1 MRRAVLLIL
10 AQAHALRLARP
21 PALKPKRLAKAA
33 TLTTAALA
41 GGARKALASG
51 VEAAAGAA
59 AAEALAGETA
69 AELAETALTA
79 AVGPSKFVV
88 VLRFAFSAF
97 LVSFVLGRV
106 GAALAARS
114 ARRRSSFN
122 SFAAMGAQ
130 EAPPAS
136 TETVIDVPSTPV
148 PAPAPAKPAPPPPK
162 PGTVEPPPKKKKRVL
177 DIFRKKATRPVELEE
192 MLTVPP
198 DSELEAPAK
207 ATRAFSVAVA
217 GLLIASVP
225 EAALCP
231 PKFAQSLAAPW
242 VDARAGRVSTDEA
255 PVKPTGDVDAKTWA
269 QRTGDV
275 ISHYDFGV
283 RETNAAKYHVRAD
296 PPKKRAVAEEDVA
309 LLKKELDKLQG
320 AGLGLDA
327 AANAFADVVNAGLI
341 PLVDA
346 AVPSLKQGDAESLP
360 PLSNVVRVAA
370 VAGLAFEELGLVPFA
385 GTPVVYEGR
394 ASRSQLQS
402 LFARY
407 AAAGVAAGLDEEGG
421 VTEEG
426 AAVDLAAVDTLQ
438 ALFQISD
445 KQADRLAQQVVTKLV
460 QQMMEKEGGDQEGL
474 LAALAGQ
481 EGVPGMPG
489 MGAGLPANPEEQ
501 MAALR
506 ELVDSGQLT
515 DDDKREI
522 KKMFAESLGGGD
534 VDEKIREANKN
545 RDQLD
550 APAREA
556 LDLLNKLMV

>member
-1 MRRAVLLIL
+1 
-10 AQAHALRLARP
+10 
-21 PALKPKRLAKAA
+21 
-33 TLTTAALA
+33 
-41 GGARKALASG
+41 
-51 VEAAAGAA
+51 
-59 AAEALAGETA
+59 
-69 AELAETALTA
+69 
-79 AVGPSKFVV
+79 
-88 VLRFAFSAF
+88 
-97 LVSFVLGRV
+97 
-106 GAALAARS
+106 
-114 ARRRSSFN
+114 
-122 SFAAMGAQ
+122 
-130 EAPPAS
+130 
-136 TETVIDVPSTPV
+136 
-148 PAPAPAKPAPPPPK
+148 
-162 PGTVEPPPKKKKRVL
+162 
-177 DIFRKKATRPVELEE
+177 

-198 DSELEAPAK
+198 DGELEAPAR

-225 EAALCP
+225 EAALCG

-242 VDARAGRVSTDEA
+242 VDARVGRVESDA
-255 PVKPTGDVDAKTWA
+255 PAVKQTGEVDAKTWA

-283 RETNAAKYHVRAD
+283 RATNAAKYHVKAD

-309 LLKKELDKLQG
+309 LLKKELDKLQA
-320 AGLGLDA
+320 AGLGVDA
-327 AANAFADVVNAGLI
+327 AAHAFAGVVNAGLI

-407 AAAGVAAGLDEEGG
+407 AAAGVAAGLDDGEGG

-426 AAVDLAAVDTLQ
+426 EAVDLAAVDTLQ

-460 QQMMEKEGGDQEGL
+460 QQMMEKAGDGDQEGL

-481 EGVPGMPG
+481 EGMPGMPG
-489 MGAGLPANPEEQ
+489 GGMPGMPTNPQEQ

-550 APAREA
+550 AQAREA

>member
-1 MRRAVLLIL
+1 MARRAVLLLL
-10 AQAHALRLARP
+10 AQAHALRLTRP
-21 PALKPKRLAKAA
+21 PALKPRAKRAAKAA
-33 TLTTAALA
+33 TLATAALTSR
-41 GGARKALASG
+41 ARNALASG

-97 LVSFVLGRV
+97 LLSFVLGRV
-106 GAALAARS
+106 RAVLAAR
-114 ARRRSSFN
+114 AERRRSSFN

-130 EAPPAS
+130 EAPPKAADS
-136 TETVIDVPSTPV
+136 TVIDVPSTPV

-177 DIFRKKATRPVELEE
+177 DIFRKKATRPVRSRRPVHAIDATRVHLTMKWVVSFSILGPRCSAQVELEE

-198 DSELEAPAK
+198 DGELEAPAR

-225 EAALCP
+225 EAALCS
-231 PKFAQSLAAPW
+231 PKYAQSLAAPW
-242 VDARAGRVSTDEA
+242 VDARAGRIDTDAPA
-255 PVKPTGDVDAKTWA
+255 PVKTGEVDAKTWA

-283 RETNAAKYHVRAD
+283 RATNAAKYHVKAD

-309 LLKKELDKLQG
+309 LLKKELDKLQA

-346 AVPSLKQGDAESLP
+346 AGPSLKQGDAESLP

-407 AAAGVAAGLDEEGG
+407 AAAGVAAGLEDGEGG

-426 AAVDLAAVDTLQ
+426 EAVDLAAVDTLQ

-445 KQADRLAQQVVTKLV
+445 KQAGRLAQQVVTCV
-460 QQMMEKEGGDQEGL
+460 
-474 LAALAGQ
+474 
-481 EGVPGMPG
+481 
-489 MGAGLPANPEEQ
+489 
-501 MAALR
+501 
-506 ELVDSGQLT
+506 
-515 DDDKREI
+515 EI
-522 KKMFAESLGGGD
+522 NQCDGCT
-534 VDEKIREANKN
+534 R
-545 RDQLD
+545 
-550 APAREA
+550 
-556 LDLLNKLMV
+556 

>member
-1 MRRAVLLIL
+1 MKWV
-10 AQAHALRLARP
+10 
-21 PALKPKRLAKAA
+21 
-33 TLTTAALA
+33 
-41 GGARKALASG
+41 
-51 VEAAAGAA
+51 
-59 AAEALAGETA
+59 
-69 AELAETALTA
+69 
-79 AVGPSKFVV
+79 
-88 VLRFAFSAF
+88 
-97 LVSFVLGRV
+97 VSFSILRP
-106 GAALAARS
+106 RCS
-114 ARRRSSFN
+114 A
-122 SFAAMGAQ
+122 Q
-130 EAPPAS
+130 
-136 TETVIDVPSTPV
+136 
-148 PAPAPAKPAPPPPK
+148 
-162 PGTVEPPPKKKKRVL
+162 
-177 DIFRKKATRPVELEE
+177 VELEE

-198 DSELEAPAK
+198 DAELEAPAR

-225 EAALCP
+225 EAALCS
-231 PKFAQSLAAPW
+231 PKYAQSLAAPW
-242 VDARAGRVSTDEA
+242 VDARAVRVSTSSEA
-255 PVKPTGDVDAKTWA
+255 PPVSTGEVDAKTWA

-283 RETNAAKYHVRAD
+283 RATNAAKYHVKAD

-309 LLKKELDKLQG
+309 LLKKELDKLQA

-426 AAVDLAAVDTLQ
+426 EAVDLAAVDTLQ

-460 QQMMEKEGGDQEGL
+460 QQMMEKAGDGDQEGL
-474 LAALAGQ
+474 L
-481 EGVPGMPG
+481 V
-489 MGAGLPANPEEQ
+489 
-501 MAALR
+501 ALR
-506 ELVDSGQLT
+506 V
-515 DDDKREI
+515 EI
-522 KKMFAESLGGGD
+522 NQYRHASEQASRRWRGGRR
-534 VDEKIREANKN
+534 DEGAVKF
-545 RDQLD
+545 
-550 APAREA
+550 
-556 LDLLNKLMV
+556 